1 MLIRIITILLLLIS
15 THAFADMSKEE
26 HIQSAFM
33 FAKKNDWY
41 EAVQHA
47 KLAHSEILV
56 KYFTWEYV
64 KDPESE
70 ASFEAITEF
79 LDDNPDFPDRNALE
93 KRAEVAF
100 IVANPSDK
108 EIAEWFSKRPP
119 QTNFVK
125 IKIAQNPEELKKL
138 VRNSWA
144 NDNYDKK
151 TEEKLLEKYHSSLR
165 ESDHVARIDR
175 LLWEG
180 KIDEAKRIL
189 KFISPDYQKLF
200 LARISLVEGKLFA
213 PISVMRVPSRLKSN
227 AGLIYER
234 IKWRVHHD
242 DEDGVREMLL
252 AAPATLPYPEKW
264 WGLFDRYVRKAIDDG
279 NIALAE
285 RLLNKSGQKS
295 GTPSYKDAEWLK
307 GWIELE
313 FKESPESARKIFT
326 QVFEQSETP
335 VGKGKA
341 AYWLARAE
349 EKISKG
355 NPARWYGEA
364 AKYPTT
370 FYGQLAKWEL
380 NKKANNSQEYS
391 INASDTP
398 SSSEKREF
406 DKKELVQLVYVL
418 AGAGEESAAGRFI
431 YYLTQTAK
439 TPSEMILAADLGRE
453 IKRPEFSVI
462 AAKKALQK
470 DVVALDSGYPVIKL
484 ASSELDKA
492 LVLGLIRQESE
503 FYSDAISGSGAEGL
517 MQLLPATAKETARK
531 ADLSYGNLFEPH
543 YNTLIGSLYLK
554 KLVEKFDGSYVLAI
568 AGYNAGPG
576 RVKQWLSS
584 FGEPTRD
591 LRTAVDWIEKIPTN
605 ETRNY
610 VQHVLENVQVYRYLN
625 NGKKPVS
632 DVGIGDDLVR

>member
-1 MLIRIITILLLLIS
+1 MFIRTFTILLLLIS
-15 THAFADMSKEE
+15 THAFADMSKDE
-26 HIQSAFM
+26 HIKSAFM

-47 KLAHSEILV
+47 KLAHSDILV

-70 ASFEAITEF
+70 ASFETITDF

-100 IVANPSDK
+100 IVANPSEK
-108 EIAEWFSKRPP
+108 EIAEWFSKHPP

-125 IKIAQNPEELKKL
+125 IKITQNPEELKRL
-138 VRNSWA
+138 IRNSWA

-151 TEEKLLEKYHSSLR
+151 TEEKLLQKHHSVLR
-165 ESDHVARIDR
+165 ESDHIARIDR
-175 LLWEG
+175 LLWES
-180 KIDEAKRIL
+180 KIDDAKRIL
-189 KFISPDYQKLF
+189 KFVSSDYQKLF
-200 LARISLVEGKLFA
+200 QARIALMESKLFA
-213 PISVMRVPSRLKSN
+213 PVAVMRVPSRLKSN

-234 IKWRVHHD
+234 IKWRVRHD
-242 DEDGVREMLL
+242 DEDGVRDMLL
-252 AAPATLPYPEKW
+252 AAPINLPYPEKW
-264 WGLFDRYVRKAIDDG
+264 WGLFDRYARKAIDDN

-285 RLLNKSGQKS
+285 KLVGKSGQKLA
-295 GTPSYKDAEWLK
+295 TPTYKEAQWLK

-313 FKESPESARKIFT
+313 FKRQPDTAKTIFMKLL
-326 QVFEQSETP
+326 EQSETP

-349 EKISKG
+349 EKINKG
-355 NPARWYGEA
+355 NPSRWYGEA
-364 AKYPTT
+364 AKYSTT

-380 NKKANNSQEYS
+380 NEKANNSQEYT
-391 INASDTP
+391 INVSETP
-398 SSSEKREF
+398 TSSEKQEF
-406 DKKELVQLVYVL
+406 EQKELVKLVYVL
-418 AGAGEESAAGRFI
+418 SEAGESDAAGRFI

-439 TPSEMILAADLGRE
+439 NTREAILAADLGRE
-453 IKRPEFSVI
+453 IHRPEFSVR

-470 DVVALDSGYPVIKL
+470 DIVALDSGYPVIKV
-484 ASSELDKA
+484 ANSELDKA

-576 RVKQWLSS
+576 RVKQWLGS
-584 FGEPTRD
+584 FGEPSHD
-591 LRTAVDWIEKIPTN
+591 LRTVVDWIEKIPTT